1 MEYKQLYAKLQ
12 SLMYLLVNFIG
23 RQRRRNHFLS
33 KTINAR
39 ISLSMSEHI
48 VMCNRNIGFT
58 NRLLQKPGV

>member
-23 RQRRRNHFLS
+23 RQRRKNHFLS
-33 KTINAR
+33 KNINAR

-58 NRLLQKPGV
+58 NRLLQNE

>member
-23 RQRRRNHFLS
+23 RQRRKNHFLS

-58 NRLLQKPGV
+58 NRLLQNE